1 MLKLMQGMQS
11 LQQQLLDR
19 EFSKSSRKV
28 DEDGEDE
35 IVRGIELHRLPEWT
49 PDNAPVDLQ
58 DWLLL
63 IHPQM
68 SDLSSSSSEW
78 WDLIIDAAKSWYKK
92 HQQLK
97 PIEKL
102 KHEVKA
108 PAALM
113 QKKWRRLEKRGS
125 SLLLQ
130 SLPDSQKEDVIAA
143 KDLSVLAIITKL
155 MVNYQPGGS
164 QEKAAVLS
172 ALDPMK
178 LEELEMGS

>member
-1 MLKLMQGMQS
+1 MLNLMQGMQN

-19 EFSKSSRKV
+19 EVSRAKKTSEEEV
-28 DEDGEDE
+28 EYEP
-35 IVRGIELHRLPEWT
+35 VRGGIELHRLPEWT

-68 SDLSSSSSEW
+68 SEITATRSDW
-78 WDLIIDAAKSWYKK
+78 WDQVMEAAKSWYKR
-92 HQQLK
+92 HQLLK

-102 KHEVKA
+102 EHEIKP

-113 QKKWRRLEKRGS
+113 QKKWRRLGKRGS

-130 SLPDSQKEDVIAA
+130 ALPDSQKEDVIAS
-143 KDLSVLAIITKL
+143 KDLSVLAIVTKL
-155 MVNYQPGGS
+155 LSNYQPGGS
-164 QEKAAVLS
+164 QEKAGVLS
-172 ALDPMK
+172 
-178 LEELEMGS
+178 EEERKTQEERSRG